1 MRDETADNTP
11 EADVELQALV
21 VRCLGGDSAAIAAFV
36 SKFERFVFGLCLR
49 MLRQRED
56 AEDAAQETFVRAV
69 RNLHRWDS
77 SRPILPWLQTIAAN
91 RCRTALSKRTKRP
104 LHTPNFPEPAIVDST
119 SSDMVEEVD
128 RALATISDQYR
139 DVIVLYYRGG
149 LSVGEISEAIQ
160 VADGTVKTW
169 LFRAR
174 KELADELR
182 GRGLVGGQD
191 DES

>member
-21 VRCLGGDSAAIAAFV
+21 ARCLDGDSAAIAAFV

-56 AEDAAQETFVRAV
+56 AEDVAQETFVRAV

-91 RCRTALSKRTKRP
+91 RCRTALSKRTRRP
-104 LHTPNFPEPAIVDST
+104 LHTSNLPEPAVVDST
-119 SSDMVEEVD
+119 SSEMVEEVD
-128 RALATISDQYR
+128 RALATVSDQYR

-149 LSVGEISEAIQ
+149 LSVGEISEAMQ
-160 VADGTVKTW
+160 VAEGTVKTW

-174 KELADELR
+174 KELAEELR
-182 GRGLVGGQD
+182 GRGLVGDQD
-191 DES
+191 NES

>member
-21 VRCLGGDSAAIAAFV
+21 SRCLGGDSAAIAAFV

-104 LHTPNFPEPAIVDST
+104 LHTPNLPEPAIVDST

-182 GRGLVGGQD
+182 GRGLVGGHD